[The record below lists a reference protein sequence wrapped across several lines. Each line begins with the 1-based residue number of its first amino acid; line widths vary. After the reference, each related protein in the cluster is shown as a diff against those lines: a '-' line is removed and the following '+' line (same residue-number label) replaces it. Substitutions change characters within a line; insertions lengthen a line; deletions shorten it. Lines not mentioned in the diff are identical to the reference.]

1 MPNSNVEGP
10 TFSLASFVSNISV
23 NEIPDDVFHEAKR
36 TLINVLAISLSG
48 TQETPSR
55 ALLEWASKQSAA
67 PRATVIGGLRTSPS
81 IAALLNG
88 YLAHIQDFD
97 DTHLPTILH
106 PSAPVWPSVLA
117 LSEDIG
123 ISGKDA
129 LAAFLLGAEVECRV
143 AMSVYPWHYD
153 HGWHITGTAGVF
165 GSAAGAGRVL
175 RLAPEIMNH
184 CLAMA
189 GTHASGLRE
198 ALGSHA
204 KAMHPAR
211 SASIGLESA
220 ELARLGMTGPDDIFG
235 GRRGFWAI
243 HSHEGHSESQLL
255 GGLGERWEIKNNG
268 LKPFAN
274 GIVAHPLQDAI
285 IQIRNHN
292 GITADQI
299 ESLVF
304 RVNPLV
310 VELMGRASPKT
321 GFDGK
326 FSYRHC
332 VAVGLIDGAG
342 GAFQFTDQRVKD
354 PEVISLRSLISEI
367 IDPEIKEDSTHLSV
381 KLKNGETIE
390 KYVEHAIGTPENP
403 MSDQDLETKFMALAA
418 EVMSE
423 VQAKQL
429 LDTAWS
435 LDSAQNLEPLMNL
448 VSL

>member
-1 MPNSNVEGP
+1 MPNNKVEGS
-10 TFSLASFVSNISV
+10 TYSLASFISNIPL
-23 NEIPDDVFHEAKR
+23 NDIPGEILHESKR

-48 TQETPSR
+48 TQEIPSK
-55 ALLEWASKQSAA
+55 ALINWASTQNAS
-67 PRATVIGGLRTSPS
+67 PRATAIGGLRTSPS

-106 PSAPVWPSVLA
+106 PSAPVWPAVLA
-117 LSEDIG
+117 LAELNRIN
-123 ISGKDA
+123 GKET
-129 LAAFLLGAEVECRV
+129 LAAFALGAEVECRV

-165 GSAAGAGRVL
+165 GAAAGGGRVL
-175 RLAPEIMNH
+175 GLAPEVMNH

-211 SASIGLESA
+211 SAAIGLESA
-220 ELARLGMTGPDDIFG
+220 ELAQSGMTGPEDILG

-255 GGLGERWEIKNNG
+255 DGFGQRWEMKNNG

-285 IQIRNHN
+285 IQIRNTH
-292 GITADQI
+292 GITSEQV
-299 ESLVF
+299 ESLTF

-310 VELMGRASPKT
+310 VELMGRASPRT

-342 GAFQFTDQRVKD
+342 GAFQFTDERVMD
-354 PEVISLRSLISEI
+354 AEVIRLRSLISEI
-367 IDPEIKEDSTHLSV
+367 IDPKVKEDSTHLTV
-381 KLKNGETIE
+381 KLKEGKTIE
-390 KYVEHAIGTPENP
+390 LFIEHAIGTPENP
-403 MSDQDLETKFMALAA
+403 MTDQDLETKFMSLAT
-418 EVMSE
+418 EVMPKT
-423 VQAKQL
+423 QAQQL
-429 LDTAWS
+429 LDAAWS
-435 LDSAQNLEPLMNL
+435 LDAAHNLEPLMNL